1 MVRAVP
7 GYALHHPNHPIEIRI
22 TRVPDSTPI
31 PVPGPAPI
39 DTRRHEITRSQ
50 VYGWRRD
57 LKRKRLLP
65 AAAPV
70 CFVSLTPG
78 SPDPDTK
85 GDLSGPESI
94 VEIVLRGGRLLRV
107 PADLD
112 DMALARLIRVTEAA

>member
-1 MVRAVP
+1 MKGEILGVERRRRWSEGEKLAILAAV
-7 GYALHHPNHPIEIRI
+7 GVNGATVTE
-22 TRVPDSTPI
+22 V
-31 PVPGPAPI
+31 A
-39 DTRRHEITRSQ
+39 RRHEITRSQ

-78 SPDPDTK
+78 SPDRDAK

>member
-1 MVRAVP
+1 MKGEILGVERRRRWSDGEKLAILAAV
-7 GYALHHPNHPIEIRI
+7 GVNGATVTE
-22 TRVPDSTPI
+22 V
-31 PVPGPAPI
+31 A
-39 DTRRHEITRSQ
+39 RRHEITRSQ

-78 SPDPDTK
+78 SPDPDTRE
-85 GDLSGPESI
+85 DLSGPKGI

-107 PADLD
+107 PSDLD
-112 DMALARLIRVTEAA
+112 GVALARLIRVTEAA